1 MDGSELE
8 VTKKE
13 VAELDVVVHNIVSYS
28 EDDRRKADS
37 LYEYYQELIS
47 QGDTKGDTRMA
58 LAKSLELKETSVQN
72 LIEIMKLKTR
82 LLEKKISYEI
92 AREMKDVDNSGQRRA
107 GFDSSVLITNID
119 TSGKEGNNE

>member
-13 VAELDVVVHNIVSYS
+13 VTELDVVVHNIVSYS
-28 EDDRRKADS
+28 EDDRRKADD
-37 LYEYYQELIS
+37 LYDYYQELIS

-92 AREMKDVDNSGQRRA
+92 AREMKDVDNVGQRRS
-107 GFDSSVLITNID
+107 GFDSSVMITDID
-119 TSGKEGNNE
+119 KSEKE